1 MTRWLFRNGMRRGVF
16 GGSRPW
22 TIVAILA
29 GSVRLFNRFR
39 GTGPEIA
46 YCEEIE
52 PGQTLVI
59 HLERETGKGTV
70 EVVGAQ
76 ATPS

>member
-1 MTRWLFRNGMRRGVF
+1 M
-16 GGSRPW
+16 
-22 TIVAILA
+22 AILA

-46 YCEEIE
+46 YSEELE